1 MKEIKNEAK
10 LLDDAVTNA
19 RRSAFELRATWMA
32 EFYLEAKKDG
42 IDLEP
47 IMRRAIRKV
56 GSRNG
61 QAELDAQG
69 GDLCVSCFGKNFMK
83 VPGTTFEMQPTRD
96 ENGEFDVDFHYCP
109 LLTAWQKLG
118 LDQETCALLCDIAM
132 EGETE
137 PAESKLDKWFEAHAT
152 PAVQNVLMT
161 CAAFVGVVLALFL
174 FTFLPTFLTG
184 LVMRAVPLGRWP
196 RVILEGVLKMAIFLG
211 YMFLCTR
218 MKELH
223 RVFEYHG
230 AEHKTIA
237 CYEAGDPLTV
247 ENVRKYTRF
256 HPRCGTSF
264 LFMVM
269 IISILFFSLFSWSNP
284 WVRMAL
290 RLAMLPVVAG
300 VSYEINR
307 FAGRYDNWLTILLR
321 KPGLAL
327 QRLTTAEPTDDMI
340 EVGIEAMKRVI
351 PENENEDRW

>member
-1 MKEIKNEAK
+1 MAKETIKKTSIA
-10 LLDDAVTNA
+10 
-19 RRSAFELRATWMA
+19 
-32 EFYLEAKKDG
+32 
-42 IDLEP
+42 
-47 IMRRAIRKV
+47 
-56 GSRNG
+56 G
-61 QAELDAQG
+61 QALIEGLLMRGPHKTAIVCRKPGQEMVVKEEPNG
-69 GDLCVSCFGKNFMK
+69 TLSHGKWARIPVVRGVVSFWDSMKFGMSALMYSADF
-83 VPGTTFEMQPTRD
+83 
-96 ENGEFDVDFHYCP
+96 FDD
-109 LLTAWQKLG
+109 G
-118 LDQETCALLCDIAM
+118 
-132 EGETE
+132 E
-137 PAESKLDKWFEAHAT
+137 PAEKGKFEAWLDRKLGGEKVEKLA
-152 PAVQNVLMT
+152 M
-161 CAAFVGVVLALFL
+161 GLALAMGVGMPIVL
-174 FTFLPTFLTG
+174 FILLPTLLAG
-184 LVMRAVPLGRWP
+184 LVGDGMPSLLRNLMEGCIR
-196 RVILEGVLKMAIFLG
+196 ILIFLCFIWITSRQSDVHRT
-211 YMFLCTR
+211 YM
-218 MKELH
+218 
-223 RVFEYHG
+223 YHG

-237 CYEAGDPLTV
+237 CYEKGLPLTV
-247 ENVRKYTRF
+247 DNVRSCIRF

>member
-1 MKEIKNEAK
+1 MANET
-10 LLDDAVTNA
+10 V
-19 RRSAFELRATWMA
+19 
-32 EFYLEAKKDG
+32 KKTS
-42 IDLEP
+42 I
-47 IMRRAIRKV
+47 A
-56 GSRNG
+56 G
-61 QAELDAQG
+61 QALIEGLLMRGPHKTAIVCRKPGQEMVVKEEPNG
-69 GDLCVSCFGKNFMK
+69 TLSHGKWARIPVVRGVVSFWDSMKFGMSALMYSADF
-83 VPGTTFEMQPTRD
+83 
-96 ENGEFDVDFHYCP
+96 FDD
-109 LLTAWQKLG
+109 G
-118 LDQETCALLCDIAM
+118 
-132 EGETE
+132 E
-137 PAESKLDKWFEAHAT
+137 PAEKGKFEAWLDRKLGGEKVEKLA
-152 PAVQNVLMT
+152 M
-161 CAAFVGVVLALFL
+161 GLALAMGVGMPIVL
-174 FTFLPTFLTG
+174 FILLPTLLAG
-184 LVMRAVPLGRWP
+184 LVGDGMPSLLRNLMEGCIR
-196 RVILEGVLKMAIFLG
+196 ILIFLCFIWITSRQSDVHRT
-211 YMFLCTR
+211 YM
-218 MKELH
+218 
-223 RVFEYHG
+223 YHG

-237 CYEAGDPLTV
+237 CYEKGLPLTV
-247 ENVRKYTRF
+247 DNVRSCIRF

>member
-1 MKEIKNEAK
+1 MANET
-10 LLDDAVTNA
+10 V
-19 RRSAFELRATWMA
+19 
-32 EFYLEAKKDG
+32 KKTS
-42 IDLEP
+42 I
-47 IMRRAIRKV
+47 A
-56 GSRNG
+56 G
-61 QAELDAQG
+61 QALIEGLLMRGPHKTAIVCRKPGQEMVVKEEPNG
-69 GDLCVSCFGKNFMK
+69 TLSHGKWARIPVVRGVVSFWDSMKFGMSALMYSADF
-83 VPGTTFEMQPTRD
+83 
-96 ENGEFDVDFHYCP
+96 FDD
-109 LLTAWQKLG
+109 G
-118 LDQETCALLCDIAM
+118 
-132 EGETE
+132 E
-137 PAESKLDKWFEAHAT
+137 PAEKGKFEAWLDRRLGEEKVEKLA
-152 PAVQNVLMT
+152 M
-161 CAAFVGVVLALFL
+161 GLALAMGIGMPIVL
-174 FTFLPTFLTG
+174 FILLPTLLAG
-184 LVMRAVPLGRWP
+184 LVGDGVPSLLRNLMEGCIR
-196 RVILEGVLKMAIFLG
+196 ILIFLCFIWITSRQSDVHRT
-211 YMFLCTR
+211 YM
-218 MKELH
+218 
-223 RVFEYHG
+223 YHG

-237 CYEAGDPLTV
+237 CYEKGLPLTV
-247 ENVRKYTRF
+247 DNVRSCVRF